1 MARATSGSGGAL
13 NVQILKRTTGIIGGV
28 IFAISVLVVAIDIRG
43 QSWSPRER
51 ENAISQHG
59 AFMVIMQPGSGFCYV
74 KQSYYD
80 DTSKMEL
87 IFREASLSVVT
98 PYYAGIEGDVK
109 YRVDDGPERIVKN
122 SEIRRD
128 HSFDLSPDVVGEMK
142 TGNLLH
148 IRVKPKG
155 QPARTQSF
163 SLLGFAAAARELAGP
178 EEEEIADEEIAED
191 SSNPYTPGSII
202 YIRSPV
208 VLKPFPDEN
217 SLGLEEVTSGHQLMY
232 IQKQG
237 DWLEVRAIGTGGK
250 SGWITESVLAGKMSG
265 VVVTAIE
272 NEAFRGFVSSFWEY
286 SRSLEQSGFKP
297 FTDVAYMGDGIIMA
311 IATDEWL
318 AQPREKRDRDVGSI
332 FQLWAIADGS
342 GLPVAVYVYD
352 QAGAVRF
359 RQD

>member
-1 MARATSGSGGAL
+1 
-13 NVQILKRTTGIIGGV
+13 
-28 IFAISVLVVAIDIRG
+28 
-43 QSWSPRER
+43 
-51 ENAISQHG
+51 
-59 AFMVIMQPGSGFCYV
+59 MVIMQPGSGFCYV
-74 KQSYYD
+74 KQSYHD

-87 IFREASLSVVT
+87 IFREASLRVVT

-122 SEIRRD
+122 AEIRRD
-128 HSFDLSPDVVGEMK
+128 NSFELSIDVVSEMK
-142 TGNLLH
+142 TGRTLH
-148 IRVKPKG
+148 IRVKPNG

-163 SLLGFAAAARELAGP
+163 SLLGFAAAAQALGEPEGP
-178 EEEEIADEEIAED
+178 EVEAEVIEEEP
-191 SSNPYTPGSII
+191 SNPYSPGAII
-202 YIRSPV
+202 YIQSPV

-217 SLGLEEVTSGHQLMY
+217 SLGLEEVKSEHQLMY
-232 IQKQG
+232 IQKQD

-250 SGWITESVLAGKMSG
+250 SGWIPESVLAGKMSG

-272 NEAFRGFVSSFWEY
+272 NEAFRGFVSRFWEY
-286 SRSLEQSGFKP
+286 SSSLEQSGFKP
-297 FTDVAYMGDGIIMA
+297 FTEVAYMGDGIIKA